1 MYAVIQSGGKQYR
14 VAIGDKLRLEA
25 LPHDEGAT
33 VEFDK
38 VLAVGDGAGIE
49 VGTPHLST
57 TVTGKVL
64 ANGKG
69 KKIRVTKFKRRKNY
83 ERNHGHRQLFT
94 EVEITGIGGVS
105 ASASSSSSSAQSAPA
120 PAAQPEP
127 EGKLEAAATAAAA
140 AAVPVSSGES
150 DDLTR
155 INGIGPVLKDKLN
168 ALGITTFAQIAD
180 LTPDG
185 VAEIDEQ
192 LNFKGRIEREEW
204 IEQAKKLV

>member
-14 VAIGDKLRLEA
+14 VAVGDKLKLEA

-38 VLAVGDGAGIE
+38 VLAVGDGSGIE

-105 ASASSSSSSAQSAPA
+105 ASSSSSSSASSAA
-120 PAAQPEP
+120 PSQAS

-140 AAVPVSSGES
+140 AAVPASGGE

-155 INGIGPVLKDKLN
+155 INGIGPVLKDKLH
-168 ALGITTFAQIAD
+168 ALGITTFQQVAD
-180 LTPDG
+180 LTPDR

>member
-1 MYAVIQSGGKQYR
+1 MYAVILSGGKQYR
-14 VAIGDKLRLEA
+14 VAVGDKLRLEA
-25 LPHDEGAT
+25 LPHDEGST

-83 ERNHGHRQLFT
+83 ERNHGHRQMFT

-105 ASASSSSSSAQSAPA
+105 ASSSSSSSSSK
-120 PAAQPEP
+120 PAAAPEP
-127 EGKLEAAATAAAA
+127 EGKLEAAASAAAA
-140 AAVPVSSGES
+140 AAVPASSGDG

-155 INGIGPVLKDKLN
+155 INGVGPVLKDKLN
-168 ALGITTFAQIAD
+168 ALGITTFQQIAD
-180 LTPDG
+180 LTPEG

>member
-1 MYAVIQSGGKQYR
+1 MYAVILSGGKQYR
-14 VAIGDKLRLEA
+14 VAVGDKLRLES
-25 LPHDEGAT
+25 LPYDEGAT

-57 TVTGKVL
+57 SVTGKVL

-94 EVEITGIGGVS
+94 EVEITGIGGVT
-105 ASASSSSSSAQSAPA
+105 ASSSSSSSSSSASSSDSG
-120 PAAQPEP
+120 
-127 EGKLEAAATAAAA
+127 GKLEAAASAAAA
-140 AAVPVSSGES
+140 AAVPVSSGEG

-168 ALGITTFAQIAD
+168 ALGITTFQQVAD
-180 LTPDG
+180 MTPER
-185 VAEIDEQ
+185 VAEVDEQ

-204 IEQAKKLV
+204 IEQAKQLV